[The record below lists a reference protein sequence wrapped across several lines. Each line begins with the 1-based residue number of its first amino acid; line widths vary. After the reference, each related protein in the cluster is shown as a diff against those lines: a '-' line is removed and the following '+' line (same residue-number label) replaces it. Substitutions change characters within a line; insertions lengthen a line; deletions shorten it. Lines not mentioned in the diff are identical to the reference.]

1 MTTALPFGAVAVGVD
16 VSAVERIAKLQARR
30 PEFATKFFSPE
41 EIAYC
46 EGRPERLAA
55 RWAAKEAVRKVYGS
69 QGWRIP
75 TYLSVAV
82 RRRAG
87 GAPEL
92 LVEGRLVPGLELSLT
107 HDAGIAIAVATLDR
121 RVGWGA
127 ELVAHLPEEL
137 VLPDRPDD
145 GHKGTFGTVLMLAG
159 SPAFQG
165 AATLACLGALRG
177 GAGKVKMVVQ
187 TGGAGGGLPPEVIR
201 VPVVV
206 TEDSYSDA
214 SAAALGGELR
224 SSQAVV
230 CGPGLGEAEPL
241 LGFLLSVAGQ
251 MAGRGSQLVLDAD
264 GLNAVARW
272 DRLRQVV
279 PPGLVVTPHPLEA
292 SRLLGRSVGEV
303 QADRAKAATELARS
317 MGAVVVLKGSGTVVT
332 NGEGRMYTDSHA
344 TSALATGGT
353 GDVLAGLI
361 GSLIAQ
367 GLPPFEAAR
376 AGVFLHGEAG
386 TQLGIRRG
394 RAGILASEVADAL
407 VEVQEAVRLGLEGR
421 GQS

>member
-1 MTTALPFGAVAVGVD
+1 LITALPIGPLAVGVD

-30 PEFATKFFSPE
+30 PEFAAKFFSPE

-46 EGRPERLAA
+46 KGRPERLAA
-55 RWAAKEAVRKVYGS
+55 RWAAKEAVRKVFGS

-75 TYLSVAV
+75 TYPSVAV

-121 RVGWGA
+121 RAGWEA
-127 ELVAHLPEEL
+127 ALVAHLPEEL
-137 VLPDRPDD
+137 VLPARPAD
-145 GHKGTFGTVLMLAG
+145 GHKGTFGTVLMVAG

-177 GAGKVKMVVQ
+177 GAGKVKMVVDRV
-187 TGGAGGGLPPEVIR
+187 GAGAGLPPEVIR
-201 VPVVV
+201 VPVAV
-206 TEDSYSDA
+206 TEDSYSEA
-214 SAAALGGELR
+214 SAATLEGELH
-224 SSQAVV
+224 SAEAVV
-230 CGPGLGEAEPL
+230 CGPGLGESEPL
-241 LGFLLSVAGQ
+241 LGFLLTVVGH
-251 MAGRGSQLVLDAD
+251 MAGRGQQLVLDAD

-272 DRLRQVV
+272 DQLRQAV

-292 SRLLGRSVGEV
+292 SRLLGTTVGEI
-303 QADRAKAATELARS
+303 QSDREQAATELARS
-317 MGAVVVLKGSGTVVT
+317 MKAVVVLKGSGTVVT
-332 NGEGRMYTDSHA
+332 NGDGRMYTDSHA
-344 TSALATGGT
+344 TSALASGGT

-361 GSLIAQ
+361 GALIAQ

-376 AGVFLHGEAG
+376 AGVFLHGESGA
-386 TQLGIRRG
+386 QLGIRRG

-421 GQS
+421 GRR